1 MTVIAW
7 DGKTLAADRQST
19 SGGFASTVTK
29 IYRVPGG
36 IVGFTG
42 SEGHAV
48 ALLAWFRDGR
58 EPSKWPKK
66 EGANCASAVFI
77 TAEGMFCYTGE
88 DGPNACQHHDKFDA
102 WGAGYAYA
110 LAAMH
115 LGLDARRAVEIACEL
130 DVNCGKG
137 IDTLTLEVAEC

>member
-7 DGKTLAADRQST
+7 DGKTLAADKQNT
-19 SGGFASTVTK
+19 SCGTAGTVTK
-29 IYRVPGG
+29 IFRVPGG

-42 SEGHAV
+42 NQGHAV

-58 EPSKWPKK
+58 DPDKWPKK
-66 EGANCASAVFI
+66 PGDTSASAIYI
-77 TAEGMFCYTGE
+77 TPAGICLYSGE
-88 DGPNACQHHDKFDA
+88 DGPHAARSEDKRDA

-115 LGLDARRAVEIACEL
+115 LGHNAREAVQVACALDI
-130 DVNCGKG
+130 NCGMG
-137 IDTLTLEVAEC
+137 IDTLELDQ